1 MPRPIAAPLALL
13 LLAAPAAAGDAA
25 PGHRSPARAF
35 CAHDLTAV
43 PLIRGTSPAR
53 PSRFAEGAIRPG
65 LLHVQSELCRC
76 LPPRRRHHQ
85 LTVRA
90 GLHIAPNAGEVTVK
104 YRVEGPEG
112 RAASRARARMRQ
124 CLGQPTLQVEPLPY
138 RTDMV
143 TDDGPVEEVLLF
155 PIQVNLELRPE
166 TDA

>member
-13 LLAAPAAAGDAA
+13 LLAAPAAAETR
-25 PGHRSPARAF
+25 PRPPLPARAF

-43 PLIRGTSPAR
+43 PLIRGTSPPA
-53 PSRFAEGAIRPG
+53 PAASRRRAIRPG

-90 GLHIAPNAGEVTVK
+90 GLHIAPNAGEVTVR

-143 TDDGPVEEVLLF
+143 TDDGPVEEVLVF
-155 PIQVNLELRPE
+155 PIQVNLEVRPE

>member
-13 LLAAPAAAGDAA
+13 LSPPRPPRRRG
-25 PGHRSPARAF
+25 PGRRSPARLLRPRPDGGA
-35 CAHDLTAV
+35 
-43 PLIRGTSPAR
+43 LIRGTSPAR
-53 PSRFAEGAIRPG
+53 FSFAEEPSVLGPARP
-65 LLHVQSELCRC
+65 VRAVS
-76 LPPRRRHHQ
+76 LPAPRRRHHQ

-90 GLHIAPNAGEVTVK
+90 GLHIAPNAGEVTVR

-143 TDDGPVEEVLLF
+143 TDDGPVEEVLVF
-155 PIQVNLELRPE
+155 PIQVNLELRQE